1 MQRFES
7 RVVIPTQYMTFA
19 LSTIVGSAILYRDFE
34 GVALPSLVNFG
45 FGCLVSG
52 LGALSLPRSLSLSL
66 SSLSLPL
73 STLG

>member
-1 MQRFES
+1 
-7 RVVIPTQYMTFA
+7 MTFA